1 MKLPS
6 RPKAKSTPNDWFRLS
21 RTDGVEIIS
30 VRDRCSTVTAGGKLH
45 SKAASSYSTYPTFA
59 TSIRRA
65 WRERFGPSL
74 KTERAFD
81 YTGLGNSVGIFTNG
95 TRVLGLGDI
104 GPVASLPVME
114 GKAVLYDRFAGISA
128 TPILV
133 DTKDVEEFVQTVVR
147 VSRSFGGIHLEDIR
161 IPECFR
167 IEEELKRRLRK
178 PVMHDDQH
186 GTAVVTLAAI
196 INVCRL
202 TGSSCGDRKWGR
214 SVWARQVPR
223 LLLAL
228 AYGVGEVMVTDR
240 NPAAVQPLTDAGAHA
255 MDLDSLLQRADIVV
269 CTTGKIGLIKPEQ
282 VRRGQVIFAL
292 SNPIPKLI
300 RTSRGMLALPGA
312 ADGASIN
319 NALAFPGIFRGAL
332 AVRAWRIDPQMYIAA
347 AEAIAASAGS
357 DEVVPSPLSTTV
369 HDAVTDAVFSCATRL
384 GNRQHRRA
392 KKNRP
397 ADLFVAQGVNRIEP
411 RRLARR
417 IKAKQHAN
425 RHRHAEAQHHPE
437 RRKIDR
443 HSSPKR
449 ENSVAIKTPSPI
461 PSRPPSTD
469 STTASTRNC
478 SRMSRSRAPIGG
490 CQFRGFVR

>member
-1 MKLPS
+1 MAHYRIDTVLRVRTRH
-6 RPKAKSTPNDWFRLS
+6 RPGQLARVATVIAQEGALIGEISTLHMAEGLSTREITVETESEEHTERLVSALS

-30 VRDRCSTVTAGGKLH
+30 VRDRVFDCHRGGKLH
-45 SKAASSYSTYPTFA
+45 SKSRVELQHLSDLRYIYTPGVARVS
-59 TSIRRA
+59 RA
-65 WRERFGPSL
+65 IAEKP
-74 KTERAFD
+74 ERAFD

-202 TGSSCGDRKWGR
+202 TGIELRR
-214 SVWARQVPR
+214 SKMGQVG
-223 LLLAL
+223 LGAAGSAIAKLAL

-292 SNPIPKLI
+292 SNPYPEIDPDVA
-300 RTSRGMLALPGA
+300 RDAGVAYA

-332 AVRAWRIDPQMYIAA
+332 AVRAGRIDPQMYIAA

-369 HDAVTDAVFSCATRL
+369 HDAVTDAVSSCATRL
-384 GNRQHRRA
+384 G
-392 KKNRP
+392 
-397 ADLFVAQGVNRIEP
+397 I
-411 RRLARR
+411 
-417 IKAKQHAN
+417 AN
-425 RHRHAEAQHHPE
+425 TAEL
-437 RRKIDR
+437 
-443 HSSPKR
+443 
-449 ENSVAIKTPSPI
+449 
-461 PSRPPSTD
+461 
-469 STTASTRNC
+469 
-478 SRMSRSRAPIGG
+478 
-490 CQFRGFVR
+490 

>member
-1 MKLPS
+1 MAHYRIDTVLRVRTRH
-6 RPKAKSTPNDWFRLS
+6 RPGQLARVATVIAQEGALIGEISTLHMAEGLSTREITVETESEEHTERLVSALS

-30 VRDRCSTVTAGGKLH
+30 VRDRVFDCHRGGKLH
-45 SKAASSYSTYPTFA
+45 SKSRVELQHLSDLRYIYTPGVARVS
-59 TSIRRA
+59 RA
-65 WRERFGPSL
+65 IAEKP
-74 KTERAFD
+74 ERAFD

-202 TGSSCGDRKWGR
+202 TGIELRR
-214 SVWARQVPR
+214 SKMGQVG
-223 LLLAL
+223 LGAAGSAIAKLAL

-292 SNPIPKLI
+292 SNPYPEIDPDVA
-300 RTSRGMLALPGA
+300 RDAGAAYA

-332 AVRAWRIDPQMYIAA
+332 AVRAGRIDPQMYIAA

-369 HDAVTDAVFSCATRL
+369 HDAVTDAVSSCATRL
-384 GNRQHRRA
+384 
-392 KKNRP
+392 
-397 ADLFVAQGVNRIEP
+397 
-411 RRLARR
+411 
-417 IKAKQHAN
+417 
-425 RHRHAEAQHHPE
+425 
-437 RRKIDR
+437 
-443 HSSPKR
+443 
-449 ENSVAIKTPSPI
+449 
-461 PSRPPSTD
+461 
-469 STTASTRNC
+469 
-478 SRMSRSRAPIGG
+478 
-490 CQFRGFVR
+490 

>member
-1 MKLPS
+1 MANYRIDTVLRVRTRH
-6 RPKAKSTPNDWFRLS
+6 RPGQLARVATVIAQEGALIGEISTLHMAEGLSTREITVETENEEHTERLVAALS
-21 RTDGVEIIS
+21 RTDGVEIVS
-30 VRDRCSTVTAGGKLH
+30 VRDRVFDCHIGGKIH
-45 SKAASSYSTYPTFA
+45 S
-59 TSIRRA
+59 TSRVELQHLSDLRYIYTPGVARVSRA
-65 WRERFGPSL
+65 IAEKP
-74 KTERAFD
+74 ERAFD

-114 GKAVLYDRFAGISA
+114 GKAVLYDRFAGLSA

-202 TGSSCGDRKWGR
+202 TGIELKR
-214 SVWARQVPR
+214 SKMGQVG
-223 LLLAL
+223 LGAAGSAIAKLAL

-240 NPAAVQPLTDAGAHA
+240 NPAAVAPLVAAGAHSTE
-255 MDLDSLLQRADIVV
+255 LDTLLQRADIVV
-269 CTTGKIGLIKPEQ
+269 CTTGKVGLIKPEQ

-292 SNPIPKLI
+292 SNPYPEIDPDVA
-300 RTSRGMLALPGA
+300 RDAGAAYA
-312 ADGASIN
+312 ADGAAIN

-332 AVRAWRIDPQMYIAA
+332 AVRAGRIDSKMYIAA

-369 HDAVTDAVFSCATRL
+369 HDAVTDAVSSCATSL
-384 GNRQHRRA
+384 G
-392 KKNRP
+392 
-397 ADLFVAQGVNRIEP
+397 
-411 RRLARR
+411 LA
-417 IKAKQHAN
+417 N
-425 RHRHAEAQHHPE
+425 TAEL
-437 RRKIDR
+437 
-443 HSSPKR
+443 
-449 ENSVAIKTPSPI
+449 
-461 PSRPPSTD
+461 
-469 STTASTRNC
+469 
-478 SRMSRSRAPIGG
+478 
-490 CQFRGFVR
+490 